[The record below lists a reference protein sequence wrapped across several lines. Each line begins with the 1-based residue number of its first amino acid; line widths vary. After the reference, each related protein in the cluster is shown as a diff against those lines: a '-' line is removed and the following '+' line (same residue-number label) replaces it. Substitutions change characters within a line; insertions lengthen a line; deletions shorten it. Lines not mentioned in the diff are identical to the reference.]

1 MCFVAGALG
10 LTGFAGNLFNASLA
24 LSAVTGVMGAAAKNE
39 QARQT
44 ASYAYQAA
52 ERTAL
57 SADAAMNAQQEAV
70 TARLQEDRAITAQ
83 KRLEANIKELKAKGS
98 ISASEGKSGR
108 LLGILLGDAERQA
121 GVMREGL
128 NQSLESAEF
137 QYERDVEGIIAQSDG
152 RRNQALDIA
161 NRGYMQAQ
169 QQYQGL
175 LPTLAGVASTGLKSY
190 LDIAPNAEAI
200 NALSKS

>member
-10 LTGFAGNLFNASLA
+10 LTGLAGNLFNASLA
-24 LSAVTGVMGAAAKNE
+24 LSAVTQVAGAAAKNKA
-39 QARQT
+39 ARQT

-57 SADAAMNAQQEAV
+57 SADAAMNAQQDAV
-70 TARLQEDRAITAQ
+70 TDRLQEDRAIVGQ
-83 KRLEANIKELKAKGS
+83 KKLEATIKELKAKGT
-98 ISASEGKSGR
+98 IAVSEGKSGR

-128 NQSLESAEF
+128 SQSLESAER
-137 QYERDVEGIIAQSDG
+137 QYDRDVEGIIAQRDS
-152 RRNQALDIA
+152 RRNQAIDIA

-175 LPTLAGVASTGLKSY
+175 LPTIAGIASTGLKSY
-190 LDIAPNAEAI
+190 LDIKPDMAAI
-200 NALSKS
+200 NA

>member
-10 LTGFAGNLFNASLA
+10 LTGLAGNLFNASLA
-24 LSAVTGVMGAAAKNE
+24 LSAVTGVMGAAAKNQ

-57 SADAAMNAQQEAV
+57 SADAAMNAQQNAV
-70 TARLQEDRAITAQ
+70 TERLQEDRAITAQ
-83 KRLEANIKELKAKGS
+83 KKLEANIKELKAKGT
-98 ISASEGKSGR
+98 ISASEGRSGR

-121 GVMREGL
+121 GVIREGL

-137 QYERDVEGIIAQSDG
+137 QYDRDVEGIIAQRDG

-175 LPTLAGVASTGLKSY
+175 LPTLASVASTGLKSY

-200 NALSKS
+200 NAL

>member
-10 LTGFAGNLFNASLA
+10 LTGLAGNLFNASLA
-24 LSAVTGVMGAAAKNE
+24 LSAVTQVAGAAAKNKA
-39 QARQT
+39 ARQT

-57 SADAAMNAQQEAV
+57 SADAAMNAQQDAV
-70 TARLQEDRAITAQ
+70 TDRLQEDRAIVGQ
-83 KRLEANIKELKAKGS
+83 KKLEATIKELKAKGT
-98 ISASEGKSGR
+98 IAVSEGKSGR

-128 NQSLESAEF
+128 SQSLESAER
-137 QYERDVEGIIAQSDG
+137 QYERDVEGIIAQRDG
-152 RRNQALDIA
+152 RRNQAIDIA

-175 LPTLAGVASTGLKSY
+175 LPTIAGIASTGLKSY
-190 LDIAPNAEAI
+190 LDIKPDMAAI
-200 NALSKS
+200 NA

>member
-24 LSAVTGVMGAAAKNE
+24 LSAVTGVMAAAAKNE

-137 QYERDVEGIIAQSDG
+137 QYERDVEGIIAQRDG

-200 NALSKS
+200 NAL

>member
-1 MCFVAGALG
+1 MIFICLRY
-10 LTGFAGNLFNASLA
+10 SL
-24 LSAVTGVMGAAAKNE
+24 
-39 QARQT
+39 
-44 ASYAYQAA
+44 
-52 ERTAL
+52 
-57 SADAAMNAQQEAV
+57 
-70 TARLQEDRAITAQ
+70 
-83 KRLEANIKELKAKGS
+83 
-98 ISASEGKSGR
+98 

-121 GVMREGL
+121 GVIREGL

-137 QYERDVEGIIAQSDG
+137 QYNRDVEGIIAQRDG

-200 NALSKS
+200 NAL

>member
-10 LTGFAGNLFNASLA
+10 LTGLAGNLFNASLA
-24 LSAVTGVMGAAAKNE
+24 LSAVTQVAGAAAKNKA
-39 QARQT
+39 ARQT

-57 SADAAMNAQQEAV
+57 SADAAMNAQQNAV
-70 TARLQEDRAITAQ
+70 TERLQEDRAITAQ
-83 KRLEANIKELKAKGS
+83 KKLEANIKELKAKGS
-98 ISASEGKSGR
+98 ISASEGRSGR

-121 GVMREGL
+121 GVIREGL

-137 QYERDVEGIIAQSDG
+137 QYNRDVEGIIAQRDG

-175 LPTLAGVASTGLKSY
+175 LPTLASVASTGLKSY

-200 NALSKS
+200 NAL

>member
-10 LTGFAGNLFNASLA
+10 LTGLAGNLFNASLA

-57 SADAAMNAQQEAV
+57 SADAAMSAQQNAV
-70 TARLQEDRAITAQ
+70 SDRLEEDRAIVGQ
-83 KRLEANIKELKAKGS
+83 KKLEASLKVLKAKGS
-98 ISASEGKSGR
+98 ISASEGRSGR

-121 GVMREGL
+121 GVIREGL

-137 QYERDVEGIIAQSDG
+137 QYNRDVEGIIAQRDG

>member
-10 LTGFAGNLFNASLA
+10 LTGLAGKLVNASLA
-24 LSAVTGVMGAAAKNE
+24 LSAVTQVAGAAAKNKA
-39 QARQT
+39 ARQT

-57 SADAAMNAQQEAV
+57 SADAAMSAQQNAV
-70 TARLQEDRAITAQ
+70 SDRLEEDRAITAQ
-83 KRLEANIKELKAKGS
+83 KRLEANIKVLKPKGS
-98 ISASEGKSGR
+98 IPAQEGKSGR
-108 LLGILLGDAERQA
+108 LLGIVLGEEERQG
-121 GVMREGL
+121 GVMRESL
-128 NQSLESAEF
+128 NQSLESAER
-137 QYERDVEGIIAQSDG
+137 QYDRDVEGIIAQRES

-175 LPTLAGVASTGLKSY
+175 LPTLAGIASTGLKSY
-190 LDIAPNAEAI
+190 LDIKPNMAEI
-200 NALSKS
+200 NA

>member
-10 LTGFAGNLFNASLA
+10 LTELAGNLFNASLA
-24 LSAVTGVMGAAAKNE
+24 LSAVTQVAGAAAKNKA
-39 QARQT
+39 ARQT

-57 SADAAMNAQQEAV
+57 SADAAMSAQQNAV
-70 TARLQEDRAITAQ
+70 SDRLEEDRAIVGQ
-83 KRLEANIKELKAKGS
+83 KKLEATIKELKAKGS
-98 ISASEGKSGR
+98 IAVQEGKSGR
-108 LLGILLGDAERQA
+108 LLSILLGDVERQG
-121 GVMREGL
+121 GVMRESL
-128 NQSLESAEF
+128 NQSLESAER
-137 QYERDVEGIIAQSDG
+137 QYDRDVEGIIAQRES

-200 NALSKS
+200 NAL